1 MMMMMKAELDQQIFF
16 IFVQNTVISELV
28 AVVYTVQL
36 YLFPGVY
43 IFLKNYSHSN
53 MKIITPPPQV
63 R

>member
-43 IFLKNYSHSN
+43 ILKNYA
-53 MKIITPPPQV
+53 PPGGK
-63 R
+63 